1 MSFHSTMVYLALEEI
16 FGSTEIFHGRTH
28 ELDILKGIYREV
40 CQRGAPSR
48 NITQKTDALSSHHS
62 SVREEPSIHEEPSLN
77 EEPSETILDD
87 VTQTTSSF
95 SPDSGHRSSHHST
108 SHSASRTI
116 SESIRSEREHRRMM
130 AFISGISGTGKS
142 ALVRQFVED
151 LRKESQK
158 QSNDETSTSTT
169 KAPLFL
175 TGKFNELAGSHPFS
189 AFVEAFTEINTL
201 LLGNDERPPNKEYEN
216 DLVRIQRDIRSRL
229 AQEDVAVLTKV
240 VPALQIILADSEH
253 PPQKRNSVSTHK
265 TKIQFEDSVET
276 STQNAWNRLKYVL
289 QLFTKTIAS
298 RERPVIIFL
307 DDLQW
312 ADIGSLDLI
321 QALVA
326 DKRIR
331 NFMFIGTFRSDE
343 VDSAHPLTQRI
354 NTIQKIQPIENLKLG
369 NFTEEELV
377 DFLHHHMEIDPIGCR
392 NLAKKL
398 HVTTGGNM
406 FHVIDVLVELNQQ
419 CALNYSEFSK
429 GWEWDDVAGMLVL
442 ETGLVENLDRA
453 VKVKIKRS
461 SALVKNTLVTMAYAR
476 SSIDV
481 ESLFLLMKSDE
492 PTNRPLTIQRL
503 GKALD
508 RAVLEGFLSNNIG
521 SHQYSFAHDKVLQA
535 SYALIHDG
543 KEREKIRLSMGLKL
557 YEIGLN
563 NEKETWMLFA
573 AAEHLNS
580 SSTFSQTNPLFLA
593 KVNLTIGE
601 QASKISAYDQA
612 SKYLIAGLKCI
623 MTIPDYH
630 PWEADYDLTLQLHRA
645 VADVELCLGRFENGN
660 RIGRRLIEKART
672 LDDKLPTYESLAL
685 ALGREELH
693 AEAVEMNRD
702 AMILLGEYPKRNR
715 ILFLIKELV
724 VIMSYLKK
732 TSDEDMLRLPVMTD
746 KSKESALIFSRG
758 LAIQAFYCDN
768 HIEFLLATL
777 RALQVT
783 FQYGLSGYSAMA
795 VVAYALVQSSGLN
808 DNAGAVRSVRL
819 AKDIVRVCDAKDQE
833 PAFRF
838 CVSHFI
844 EGWSESHEKSLENY
858 RQGHLIGM
866 EIGNIEDAFLNSYGA
881 MHHARACGAPL
892 GSLEVIGEE
901 LIEQMN
907 LYKVK
912 SILVLMEQVHV
923 PVQYL
928 TGNQQDIEPDWAE
941 LGIEPKCNLDK
952 SSENFR
958 MLNYYISRV
967 ELGVYF
973 GNFPFADRM
982 ARKLRSILPL
992 NISYVELSFRLFYSG
1007 LAASGMARKM
1017 RLAGKRLEALKY
1029 RAKGW
1034 RYCKRLGHLSRTI
1047 GDNSY
1052 HRELLLRADLN
1063 LCGKEHKRVSYER
1076 AIHAC
1081 MDVGHIHDAA
1091 LGSELAGEHYLA
1103 TYNSKNETDASDAK
1117 MKLIQRHFTRARD
1130 LYRSWGAHAK
1140 VKHLHKKRGD
1150 YIDGRQGKLDNNE
1163 IEIGWVVSMEPG
1175 NDDSLSKAS
1184 ENDDFSVNSGCCPQG
1199 MHNTNLLNLLAGI
1212 VPSSTVTDILSLTPQ
1227 KVLEEQQM
1235 LTSKEIIK
1243 SDDVSIVSDMD

>member
-1 MSFHSTMVYLALEEI
+1 MVYLALQEI
-16 FGSTEIFHGRTH
+16 FGSTEIFHGRTR

-40 CQRGAPSR
+40 CRRGTPSK
-48 NITQKTDALSSHHS
+48 NATLKTDAFSSQQS
-62 SVREEPSIHEEPSLN
+62 SILDEPSLN

-87 VTQTTSSF
+87 LTHTTSSF
-95 SPDSGHRSSHHST
+95 SPDGEHRSLSHNSH

-116 SESIRSEREHRRMM
+116 SESIRSERQHRRMM

-158 QSNDETSTSTT
+158 QNDDDTKTPTT

-175 TGKFNELAGSHPFS
+175 TGKFNELAGSDPYS

-201 LLGNDERPPNKEYEN
+201 LLGNDERPPKKEYEN
-216 DLVRIQRDIRSRL
+216 DLFRIQKDVKSRL
-229 AQEDVAVLTKV
+229 GQEDVAVLTKV

-321 QALVA
+321 QSLVA

-343 VDSAHPLTQRI
+343 VNSGHPLTQRI

-453 VKVKIKRS
+453 VKVKIMRS
-461 SALVKNTLVTMAYAR
+461 STLVKKALVTMAYAR
-476 SSIDV
+476 STIDV
-481 ESLFLLMKSDE
+481 ESLFLLMKTDE
-492 PTNRPLTIQRL
+492 PTSCTLTIQHL

-508 RAVLEGFLSNNIG
+508 KAVLEGFLSNNIG

-543 KEREKIRLSMGLKL
+543 KEREKFRLTMGLKL
-557 YEIGLN
+557 YEIGLK

-580 SSTFSQTNPLFLA
+580 SLTFSQTNPLFLA

-612 SKYLIAGLKCI
+612 SKYLTAGLKCI

-630 PWEADYDLTLQLHRA
+630 PWKADYDLTLQLHRA

-724 VIMSYLKK
+724 VIMAYLKK

-746 KSKESALIFSRG
+746 KSKESALVFSRG

-795 VVAYALVQSSGLN
+795 VVAYALVQMSGLN
-808 DNAGAVRSVRL
+808 DSAGAVRSVRL
-819 AKDIVRVCDAKDQE
+819 AKDIVRVCDAKSQE

-838 CVSHFI
+838 CVSHFV
-844 EGWSESHEKSLENY
+844 EGWSESHELTLENY

-881 MHHARACGAPL
+881 MHHARSCGSPL
-892 GSLEVIGEE
+892 GSLELIGEE
-901 LIEQMN
+901 LLEQMN

-912 SILVLMEQVHV
+912 SILVLMEQIHI

-928 TGNQQDIEPDWAE
+928 TGNKENIEPDWAE

-958 MLNYYISRV
+958 MMNYYISRM

-992 NISYVELSFRLFYSG
+992 NIAYVELSFRLFYSG

-1017 RLAGKRLEALKY
+1017 RLEGKRIEALKY

-1034 RYCKRLGHLSRTI
+1034 RYCKRLGHLNRSI
-1047 GDNSY
+1047 GDNGY
-1052 HRELLLRADLN
+1052 HRELLLLADLN
-1063 LCGKEHKRVSYER
+1063 LCGKEHKRVSYDR

-1081 MDVGHIHDAA
+1081 LDVGHIHDAA

-1103 TYNSKNETDASDAK
+1103 TYNKKNETGDGDAT
-1117 MKLIQRHFTRARD
+1117 MKQIRRHFTRARD
-1130 LYRSWGAHAK
+1130 FYRSWGAFAK
-1140 VKHLHKKRGD
+1140 VKHLHKKRGE
-1150 YIDGRQGKLDNNE
+1150 YILRRQSKCGPNE
-1163 IEIGWVVSMEPG
+1163 IEIGWVVSMELG
-1175 NDDSLSKAS
+1175 GDDSLSKAS

-1212 VPSSTVTDILSLTPQ
+1212 VPSSTVTDILSLTP
-1227 KVLEEQQM
+1227 KKDLEKKHG

-1243 SDDVSIVSDMD
+1243 NDDASIVSDME

>member
-1 MSFHSTMVYLALEEI
+1 MVYLALQEI
-16 FGSTEIFHGRTH
+16 FGSTEIFHGRTR
-28 ELDILKGIYREV
+28 ELDVLKGIYREV
-40 CQRGAPSR
+40 CRRGTPSK
-48 NITQKTDALSSHHS
+48 NATLKTDAFSSQQS
-62 SVREEPSIHEEPSLN
+62 SILDEPSLN

-87 VTQTTSSF
+87 LTHTTSSF
-95 SPDSGHRSSHHST
+95 SPDGEHRSLSHNSH

-116 SESIRSEREHRRMM
+116 SESIRSERQHRRMM

-158 QSNDETSTSTT
+158 QNDDDTKTPTT

-175 TGKFNELAGSHPFS
+175 TGKFNELAGSDPYS

-201 LLGNDERPPNKEYEN
+201 LLGNDERPPKKEYEN
-216 DLVRIQRDIRSRL
+216 DLFRIQKDVKSRL
-229 AQEDVAVLTKV
+229 GQEDVAVLTKV

-321 QALVA
+321 QSLVA

-343 VDSAHPLTQRI
+343 VNSGHPLTQRI

-453 VKVKIKRS
+453 VKVKIMRS
-461 SALVKNTLVTMAYAR
+461 STLVKKALVTMAYAR
-476 SSIDV
+476 STIDV
-481 ESLFLLMKSDE
+481 ESLFLLMKTDE
-492 PTNRPLTIQRL
+492 PTSCTLTIQHL

-508 RAVLEGFLSNNIG
+508 KAVLEGFLSNNIG

-543 KEREKIRLSMGLKL
+543 KEREKFRLTMGLKL
-557 YEIGLN
+557 YEIGLK

-580 SSTFSQTNPLFLA
+580 SLTFSQTNPLFLA

-612 SKYLIAGLKCI
+612 SKYLTAGLKCI

-630 PWEADYDLTLQLHRA
+630 PWKADYDLTLQLHRA

-724 VIMSYLKK
+724 VIMAYLKK

-746 KSKESALIFSRG
+746 KSKESALVFSRG

-795 VVAYALVQSSGLN
+795 VVAYALVQMSGLN
-808 DNAGAVRSVRL
+808 DSAGAVRSVRL
-819 AKDIVRVCDAKDQE
+819 AKDIVRVCDAKSQE

-838 CVSHFI
+838 CVSHFV
-844 EGWSESHEKSLENY
+844 EGWSESHELTLENY

-881 MHHARACGAPL
+881 MHHARSCGSPL
-892 GSLEVIGEE
+892 GSLELIGEE
-901 LIEQMN
+901 LLEQMN

-912 SILVLMEQVHV
+912 SILVLMEQIHI

-928 TGNQQDIEPDWAE
+928 TGNKENIEPDWAE

-958 MLNYYISRV
+958 MMNYYISRM

-992 NISYVELSFRLFYSG
+992 NIAYVELSFRLFYSG

-1017 RLAGKRLEALKY
+1017 RLEGKRIEALKY

-1034 RYCKRLGHLSRTI
+1034 RYCKRLGHLNRSI
-1047 GDNSY
+1047 GDNGY
-1052 HRELLLRADLN
+1052 HRELLLLADLN
-1063 LCGKEHKRVSYER
+1063 LCGKEHKRVSYDR

-1081 MDVGHIHDAA
+1081 LDVGHIHDAA

-1103 TYNSKNETDASDAK
+1103 TYNKKNETGDSDAT
-1117 MKLIQRHFTRARD
+1117 MKQIRRHFTRARD
-1130 LYRSWGAHAK
+1130 FYRSWGAFAK
-1140 VKHLHKKRGD
+1140 VKHLHKKRGE
-1150 YIDGRQGKLDNNE
+1150 YILRRQSKCGPNE
-1163 IEIGWVVSMEPG
+1163 IEIGWVVSMELG
-1175 NDDSLSKAS
+1175 GDDSLSKAS

-1212 VPSSTVTDILSLTPQ
+1212 VPSSTVTDILSLTP
-1227 KVLEEQQM
+1227 KKDLEKKHG

-1243 SDDVSIVSDMD
+1243 NDDASIVSDME